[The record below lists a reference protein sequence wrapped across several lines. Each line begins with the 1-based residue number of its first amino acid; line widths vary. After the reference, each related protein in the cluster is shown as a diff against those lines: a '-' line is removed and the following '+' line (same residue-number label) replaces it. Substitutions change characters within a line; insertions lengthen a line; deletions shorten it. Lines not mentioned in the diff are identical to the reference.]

1 MADAPVIAAAARFR
15 DQLAKQDAA
24 ALERLGQTYARIFGR
39 LQDKIDLLAIE
50 IGEAAP
56 NKQQVLDMA
65 RYKALMSQTA
75 DELQRFTAVLQEE
88 VLRAADLNIPLGE
101 LHARQLISST
111 VAGDFS
117 VAGRFNV
124 LPKDA
129 IESILGFL
137 APDSPLFA
145 RINELAPFTAGL
157 VTDTIVEGVGLGYNP
172 RKIAKMIA
180 DAYGQG
186 LTNALRMT
194 RTVQLYS
201 YREASRASM
210 LAQGEDVVE
219 GWYWGAR
226 LHGSTCMSCI
236 SQHGTFHPM
245 TERLNDHH
253 NGRCA
258 MIPGVKGFPPP
269 ITQSGEEWFK
279 EQPEPAQRAQMGKGM
294 HEAWQAG
301 RFGFKDITGS
311 HTDEIYG
318 EMKVAR
324 PLKELA
330 PPD

>member
-1 MADAPVIAAAARFR
+1 VPTDPPVMVAAGRFR

-24 ALERLGQTYARIFGR
+24 AMERLGQTYARIFAR
-39 LQDKIDLLAIE
+39 LQDKIDLLVLE
-50 IGEAAP
+50 IGVSSP

-65 RYKALMSQTA
+65 RYKALMGQTA

-101 LHARQLISST
+101 LHARQLVSST
-111 VAGDFS
+111 VTGDFAI
-117 VAGRFNV
+117 AGRFNV

-137 APDSPLFA
+137 SPDSPLFA
-145 RINELAPFTAGL
+145 KINELAPFTAQL
-157 VTDTIVEGVGLGYNP
+157 VTDTIVDGVGLGYNP
-172 RKIAKMIA
+172 RKIAAMVS

-186 LTNALRMT
+186 LTNALRT
-194 RTVQLYS
+194 VRTVQLYS

-210 LAQGEDVVE
+210 LANGEVVT

-236 SQHGTFHPM
+236 AQHGTFHEM
-245 TERLNDHH
+245 SERLNDHH

-269 ITQSGEEWFK
+269 ITQTGEEWFK
-279 EQPEPAQRAQMGKGM
+279 AQPEAAQRQQMGKGM
-294 HEAWQAG
+294 HAAWKEG
-301 RFGFKDITGS
+301 KFSLSDITG
-311 HTDEIYG
+311 TREDAIYG
-318 EMKVAR
+318 EMRIAK
-324 PLKELA
+324 PLKELV
-330 PPD
+330 PKD